1 MAIKKTPGPI
11 AQKVRARVTRTKAN
25 VKEATKSAATTV
37 RKQASGVKNAVAV
50 MQEKRKERLQAKKAG
65 KMRDFTTSYNV
76 ADAFQTGKAKVFDAG
91 RPSVGTGS
99 ARLRSAR
106 AKKKGPTLYKDGQA
120 YELSRN
126 KRKAVREII
135 SMRTDRG
142 AELSTP
148 RELRQSAR
156 RALREIKARPENME
170 QMRKQ
175 NKRKSRR
182 AGKCIPTG
190 KGNNLCLDQGRNN
203 EGGY

>member
-11 AQKVRARVTRTKAN
+11 AQKVRARVTRTKAE
-25 VKEATKSAATTV
+25 VKEKTANAVTAIK
-37 RKQASGVKNAVAV
+37 KQASGVKNAVAA
-50 MQEKRKERLQAKKAG
+50 MRDNRKNKVELKKAG
-65 KMRDFTTSYNV
+65 KKDDTLGYNV
-76 ADAFQTGKAKVFDAG
+76 ADAFSAGKSKIFDSG
-91 RPSVGTGS
+91 RPSVGAGS

-126 KRKAVREII
+126 KRKAVREIV
-135 SMRTDRG
+135 SMRTDKG

-148 RELRQSAR
+148 RELRRAAR
-156 RALREIKARPENME
+156 KTLKEIKSKPENMD

-182 AGKCIPTG
+182 ASKCIPTG
-190 KGNNLCLDQGRNN
+190 KGNNLCLDQGSNN
-203 EGGY
+203 DGGF